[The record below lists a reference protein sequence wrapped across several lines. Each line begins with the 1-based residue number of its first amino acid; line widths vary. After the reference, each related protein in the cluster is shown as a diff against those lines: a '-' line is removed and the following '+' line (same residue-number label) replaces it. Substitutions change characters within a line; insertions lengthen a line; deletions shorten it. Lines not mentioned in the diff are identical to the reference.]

1 MTKTL
6 FKLIL
11 LEALLI
17 LPSFT
22 VRSQTTI
29 QPKTRYYI
37 GICDWMILKRQK
49 LGEFALA
56 KAIGADGVLL
66 DMGSLGNN
74 ILFENKL
81 RDSKEADIFHRTAD
95 SLRVEVPTVA
105 MSGFFAQSFLQ
116 RNNYKDLIRDC
127 LHTMSVFG
135 SKVAFLPLGGCGK
148 DWQKTDSLYDKLVH
162 RLHVVGE
169 MASKAHVII
178 GIRTR
183 LDAKDN
189 KKLLKRIHSGGI
201 KIYYSFQ
208 DAVEKH
214 RDICKELKEL
224 GSNAIVEILA
234 SNTDGV
240 NLREDPQIDMQKIKG
255 TLDQMGWSGWLI
267 IERSRDIHRVHDVK
281 YNYSRN
287 VGFLKEIFQ

>member
-11 LEALLI
+11 LDALLI

-29 QPKTRYYI
+29 QLKTHYHI

-66 DMGSLGNN
+66 DMGSLGKN

-81 RDSKEADIFHRTAD
+81 RDPKEADIFHHTAD
-95 SLRVEVPTVA
+95 SLGVEVPTVA
-105 MSGFFAQSFLQ
+105 MSGFFAQSFLE
-116 RNNYKDLIRDC
+116 RNNYRDLIQDC
-127 LHTMSVFG
+127 LHTMKIFN

-148 DWQKTDSLYDKLVH
+148 DWQKTDSLYNKLVY

-169 MASKAHVII
+169 MASKVHVVI
-178 GIRTR
+178 GIRTQ
-183 LDAKDN
+183 LDAKDD
-189 KKLLKRIHSGGI
+189 KKLLKRIHSDGI

-208 DAVEKH
+208 DAIEGH

-224 GSNAIVEILA
+224 GKNVVVEILV

-240 NLREDPQIDMQKIKG
+240 NLKEDRQIDMLKIKK
-255 TLDQMGWSGWLI
+255 TLDLLRWSGWLVV
-267 IERSRDIHRVHDVK
+267 ERSRDVHQVHDVK
-281 YNYSRN
+281 YNYGRN

>member
-11 LEALLI
+11 LDALLI
-17 LPSFT
+17 LPSISSK
-22 VRSQTTI
+22 SQTII
-29 QPKTRYYI
+29 QPKTHYQI

-56 KAIGADGVLL
+56 KAIGTDGVLL
-66 DMGSLGNN
+66 DMGSLGKNV
-74 ILFENKL
+74 LFENKL
-81 RDSKEADIFHRTAD
+81 RDQKEADIFRHTAD
-95 SLRVEVPTVA
+95 SLGVKVPTVA
-105 MSGFFAQSFLQ
+105 MSGFFAQNFLV
-116 RNNYKDLIRDC
+116 RNNYKELIQDC
-127 LHTMSVFG
+127 IHTMKIFG

-148 DWQKTDSLYDKLVH
+148 DWQKTDSLYDKLVY

-183 LDAKDN
+183 LAAKDD
-189 KKLLKRIHSGGI
+189 KRLLKRIHSGGI

-208 DAVEKH
+208 DAVEEH

-224 GSNAIVEILA
+224 GKSTVVEILV

-240 NLREDPQIDMQKIKG
+240 NLREDPQIDMRKIKG
-255 TLDQMGWSGWLI
+255 TLDQMGWRGWLVV
-267 IERSRDIHRVHDVK
+267 ERSRDVHRVHDVK
-281 YNYSRN
+281 YNYGRN

>member
-22 VRSQTTI
+22 VRSQTII
-29 QPKTRYYI
+29 QPKTRYHI

-81 RDSKEADIFHRTAD
+81 RDSKEADIFHRTAE
-95 SLRVEVPTVA
+95 SLGVEVPTVA

-267 IERSRDIHRVHDVK
+267 IERSRDVHRVHDVK
-281 YNYSRN
+281 YNYGRN